1 MGCVPRGDAG
11 TEGARTTHSEDAT
24 RAAGRELAGHLG
36 AGDVVLLFG
45 ELGTGKTCF
54 VRGVAEGLGVDPE
67 RVHSPTFVMVHRY
80 EGRLT
85 VNHVDLYRV
94 APGESIADLALPD
107 HFGGDGVTL
116 VEWAEHLP
124 EAGRPRP
131 RLEVHLEH
139 LGHDARRLRTVL
151 IPR

>member
-1 MGCVPRGDAG
+1 MTGDRRGGPAPGD
-11 TEGARTTHSEDAT
+11 ERTTRSAEET
-24 RAAGRELAGHLG
+24 RAAGRALAGRLG
-36 AGDVVLLFG
+36 PGDVVLLFG

-80 EGRLT
+80 DGRLT
-85 VNHVDLYRV
+85 VHHVDLYRV
-94 APGESIADLALPD
+94 APGENIADLALPD
-107 HFGGDGVTL
+107 LFAGDGVTL

-131 RLEVHLEH
+131 RIEVHLEH
-139 LGHDARRLRTVL
+139 LGGDDRRLRTVF
-151 IPR
+151 RAA

>member
-1 MGCVPRGDAG
+1 MRG
-11 TEGARTTHSEDAT
+11 ERTTHSAEET
-24 RAAGRELAGHLG
+24 RAAGRELAPTLA

-80 EGRLT
+80 DGRLT
-85 VNHVDLYRV
+85 VHHVDLYRV
-94 APGESIADLALPD
+94 SPGENIADLALPD
-107 HFGGDGVTL
+107 LFGGDGVTL

-124 EAGRPRP
+124 PAGRPRP
-131 RLEVHLEH
+131 RIEVHLEH
-139 LGHDARRLRTVL
+139 LGHDDRRLRTVL
-151 IPR
+151 TAG